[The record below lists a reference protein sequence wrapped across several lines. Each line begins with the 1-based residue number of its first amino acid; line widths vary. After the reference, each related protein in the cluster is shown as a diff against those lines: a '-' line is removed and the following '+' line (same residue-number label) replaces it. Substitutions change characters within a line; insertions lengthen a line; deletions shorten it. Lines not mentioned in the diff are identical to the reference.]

1 MPNIYDVTT
10 ETLRQDVIE
19 AIIRHTKPTA
29 DEIADYLGLSV
40 QNRRGRVFGL

>member
-29 DEIADYLGLSV
+29 DEIADYLDCYYEAVVEVLE
-40 QNRRGRVFGL
+40 